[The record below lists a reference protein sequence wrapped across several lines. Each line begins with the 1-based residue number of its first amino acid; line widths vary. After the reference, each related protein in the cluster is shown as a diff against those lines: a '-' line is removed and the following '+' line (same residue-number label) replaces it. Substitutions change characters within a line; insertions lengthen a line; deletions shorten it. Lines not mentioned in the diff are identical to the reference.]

1 MIQISPMTLKRVLF
15 NQWGYKARFQE
26 VMDTWMVRRGRKVL
40 QNYFEVVRVE
50 GRRKG
55 KTRGIIRVS

>member
-1 MIQISPMTLKRVLF
+1 
-15 NQWGYKARFQE
+15 
-26 VMDTWMVRRGRKVL
+26 MVRRGRKVL

-55 KTRGIIRVS
+55 KTRGIIRVP